1 MIWCYGEI
9 PLDRRSLLIGPKEYI
24 QLSVS
29 VISQLWWE
37 THHLLWHRTRL
48 DHDTHAYLGG
58 IFKVVNLSCQ
68 QECEIRRKSLL
79 QHGGDLSGRI

>member
-29 VISQLWWE
+29 VISQLWRE

-58 IFKVVNLSCQ
+58 ILHNVRKNGSMKKLLIRNL
-68 QECEIRRKSLL
+68 L
-79 QHGGDLSGRI
+79 